1 VLNRIINFA
10 LTNRLLVVV
19 ASILLLLFGSYV
31 ATRMEVDV
39 FPDLTA
45 PTVVVLTEAHGMA
58 PEEVERLVTFP
69 IETSIN
75 GATNIR
81 RVRSS
86 STAGFSV
93 VWIEFEWNTDI
104 FKARQI
110 VNEKLIS
117 MSSKLP
123 LGVGNPTMAPQA
135 SIMGEIMMIGLT
147 SDSTSQMDLRTIA
160 DWIVRPRL
168 LATGG
173 VAQVVVIGGEY
184 KQYQI
189 LASPQKM
196 DAYDVSLSELIA
208 ACKASNGNSSG
219 GFINEYGNEYII
231 KGVGRTND
239 LYDLGKSMIKMVD
252 GYAVKIEDVAD
263 IKIGASPKIGDGSIN
278 GNPAVIMTVSK
289 QPSTN
294 TLELTKDIETA
305 ISDIQKNIK
314 SDIKINTKIFR
325 QEDFINASI
334 SNIQKV
340 LLEGT
345 AFVIIIL
352 FLFLMNWRATVISLV
367 AIPISLD
374 SCHPYAQMA

>member
-1 VLNRIINFA
+1 
-10 LTNRLLVVV
+10 
-19 ASILLLLFGSYV
+19 
-31 ATRMEVDV
+31 
-39 FPDLTA
+39 
-45 PTVVVLTEAHGMA
+45 
-58 PEEVERLVTFP
+58 
-69 IETSIN
+69 
-75 GATNIR
+75 
-81 RVRSS
+81 
-86 STAGFSV
+86 
-93 VWIEFEWNTDI
+93 
-104 FKARQI
+104 
-110 VNEKLIS
+110 

-340 LLEGT
+340 LLEGDSFCDYHFI
-345 AFVIIIL
+345 FVFNELASYSYFFGGYTYI
-352 FLFLMNWRATVISLV
+352 TY
-367 AIPISLD
+367 
-374 SCHPYAQMA
+374 SCHPYAQMVRAYHQYHESGRNGYCYR